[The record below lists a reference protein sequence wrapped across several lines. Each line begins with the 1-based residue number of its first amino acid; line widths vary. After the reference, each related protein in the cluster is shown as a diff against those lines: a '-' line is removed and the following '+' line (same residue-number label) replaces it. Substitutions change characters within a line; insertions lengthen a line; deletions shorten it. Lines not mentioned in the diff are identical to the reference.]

1 MYNLETHIW
10 AMIQTWQKGESLAS
24 FRSALHTFEISV
36 SASTIVTPALG
47 ATGQTSP
54 KEIQFP
60 LSCPVVGLE
69 WVMLEEQVPV
79 MTGRA

>member
-36 SASTIVTPALG
+36 SASTVATPALG
-47 ATGQTSP
+47 TTGQTSQ
-54 KEIQFP
+54 KEMQFP
-60 LSCPVVGLE
+60 LSCPVGGLK
-69 WVMLEEQVPV
+69 WLILEE
-79 MTGRA
+79 